1 MNTAWLD
8 AQQAGSL
15 AQAAAVLLAGGVV
28 VFPTDT
34 VYGVGVHALQAEA
47 IAALYRAKERPL
59 DKAIPVLIARPEDLP
74 KVARHIP
81 ASAWR
86 LAERYWPGA
95 LTIVLPRVPD
105 LPSILCAGGDTV
117 AVRMPDHP
125 VALALIAAAGGAVA
139 ATSANLSGEIPAMTA
154 QEAAA
159 ALDGRVGLILDGGRV
174 YTGIPST
181 IVDLSGPLPRILRQ
195 GGLSEADLLATLSG
209 ESASPPS

>member
-1 MNTAWLD
+1 MKTSWLD
-8 AQQAGSL
+8 AGQPGAIE
-15 AQAAAVLLAGGVV
+15 QAAAALLAGGVV

-34 VYGVGVHALQAEA
+34 VYGVGAHALQPEA

-59 DKAIPVLIARPEDLP
+59 DKAIPVLIACPEDLA

-86 LAERYWPGA
+86 LAARYWPGA
-95 LTIVLPRVPD
+95 LTIVLPRAPE

-139 ATSANLSGEIPAMTA
+139 ATSANLSGEVPALTA
-154 QEAAA
+154 PEAAA
-159 ALDGRVGLILDGGRV
+159 ALEGRVNLILDGGRV
-174 YTGIPST
+174 YTGVPST
-181 IVDLSGPLPRILRQ
+181 IVDLSADPPRILRQ
-195 GGLSEADLLATLSG
+195 GGLSEADLLAALN
-209 ESASPPS
+209 